1 MVNRCRHPAKEL
13 PRTSEISGR
22 SRPSFSFSPWEW
34 AACYFETGVVS
45 GVQAVAQH
53 LAKHFPADG
62 RSGNELPDKPV
73 VL

>member
-1 MVNRCRHPAKEL
+1 
-13 PRTSEISGR
+13 
-22 SRPSFSFSPWEW
+22 
-34 AACYFETGVVS
+34 VVS